1 MEQQN
6 VHAIE
11 NTQDYILLTLL
22 FTVTSRA
29 LSYQPDG
36 KANGIM

>member
-11 NTQDYILLTLL
+11 NTQERGI
-22 FTVTSRA
+22 TSDVIIH
-29 LSYQPDG
+29 SYQSG
-36 KANGIM
+36 FIISAWW